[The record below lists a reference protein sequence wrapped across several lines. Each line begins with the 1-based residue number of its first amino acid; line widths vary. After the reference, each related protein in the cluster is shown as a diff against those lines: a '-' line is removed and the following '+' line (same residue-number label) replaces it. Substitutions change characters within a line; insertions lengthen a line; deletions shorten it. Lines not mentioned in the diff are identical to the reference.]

1 MFEVTGK
8 HGMTSINVAQ
18 SRFVLCAE
26 VQEIGEIR
34 MGFNQTLSGRL
45 VERRLGRMERAVSAY
60 RGKVL
65 RRGQSGLL
73 AAFGSADG
81 AVLCACEMQRRCD
94 GLLPI
99 SGLKFGLQ
107 VGIHYGP
114 SGQRASDAPGP
125 TEDMAA
131 SLAAVL
137 PQGGVAL
144 SDQVVENL
152 PAALRQQSRPMLDAP
167 SGLPAHLFDW
177 RSQASL
183 AEANEVTS
191 ASFDSDRE
199 SFVPRLIF
207 RHGLKELQFGTDH
220 PVVTFGRDFH
230 NDVFLADKDAS
241 RKHCQVVQQ
250 PDGCMLVDM
259 STNGT
264 FVTPD
269 DGVPFVLRRGTV
281 NLRGSGYLSFGQP
294 YSEENSEVVEYEVL
308 GA

>member
-1 MFEVTGK
+1 MTG
-8 HGMTSINVAQ
+8 MNATQ

-26 VQEIGEIR
+26 VQEIGDIR
-34 MGFNQTLSGRL
+34 MGFDQTLSGRL
-45 VERRLGRMERAVSAY
+45 VERRLNRMERAASTY

-65 RRGQSGLL
+65 RRGQSGLM
-73 AAFGSADG
+73 AAFGSADS

-114 SGQRASDAPGP
+114 ARQRASDAPGP
-125 TEDMAA
+125 TEEMAA
-131 SLAAVL
+131 RLAAVL
-137 PQGGVAL
+137 PKGGVAL
-144 SDQVVENL
+144 SDLVVESL
-152 PAALRQQSRPMLDAP
+152 PAQLLQQSRPMLDAP
-167 SGLPAHLFDW
+167 AGLPAHLFDW
-177 RSQASL
+177 RSHTPLPQANG
-183 AEANEVTS
+183 EAGLPLG
-191 ASFDSDRE
+191 ADRE

-207 RHGLKELQFGTDH
+207 RHGLKELQFGRDH

-230 NDVFLADKDAS
+230 NDVFIADKDAS

-250 PDGCMLVDM
+250 LDGCMLVDM

-269 DGVPFVLRRGTV
+269 DGVPFVLKRGTV
-281 NLRGSGYLSFGQP
+281 NLRGSGYLWFGQP
-294 YSEENSEVVEYEVL
+294 YSEDNSEVVEYEVL
-308 GA
+308 GG